1 LVVVVWQGVI
11 VSSIGNGTDTGISTG
26 ISTDVSI
33 GAGTGA
39 GTGDGVSTGVSIGNR
54 GNGKKRSPTSQME
67 VRSMPKVNR
76 LDALFRAARR
86 AIRRGQLMTK
96 GWCACSPK
104 HPAIGKLVKN
114 ESGHWVWECKL
125 CGSTSRPWVTGFY
138 NDELVAIANLI
149 EGGWSALAAW
159 EEW

>member
-1 LVVVVWQGVI
+1 MVVVWQGVI

-104 HPAIGKLVKN
+104 HPVTGFLRKVD
-114 ESGHWVWECKL
+114 GHWVWV
-125 CGSTSRPWVTGFY
+125 CGKCGGTSRPWVTGFH
-138 NDELVAIANLI
+138 NDELVAICTTI